1 MKYSV
6 ERERK
11 GVTRPN
17 WARKVREMIVDM
29 GENNRRYGKVV
40 FFIPEKGLRRKEEK
54 LFGKGKYF
62 LCDGKRKEGKI
73 LLGRRGNT
81 ENEKEEN
88 IWRRKTKF
96 GGGGE
101 KREKYLETE
110 KIFCGGE
117 EEQRRKRRQISLRRK
132 DWCRPVDGMVWVDRS
147 KVFRSSRT
155 LKQGTLTGE
164 GARKGGDATKKL
176 AMKMGES
183 VLDKKGV
190 LRMTY
195 RQLRATNMVI
205 KITMN

>member
-1 MKYSV
+1 M
-6 ERERK
+6 
-11 GVTRPN
+11 
-17 WARKVREMIVDM
+17 
-29 GENNRRYGKVV
+29 
-40 FFIPEKGLRRKEEK
+40 EKEK
-54 LFGKGKYF
+54 TF
-62 LCDGKRKEGKI
+62 
-73 LLGRRGNT
+73 LGRRRD
-81 ENEKEEN
+81 
-88 IWRRKTKF
+88 RRKIF
-96 GGGGE
+96 GEE
-101 KREKYLETE
+101 KKN
-110 KIFCGGE
+110 FGGE

-164 GARKGGDATKKL
+164 GVRKGGDATKKL

>member
-1 MKYSV
+1 M
-6 ERERK
+6 
-11 GVTRPN
+11 
-17 WARKVREMIVDM
+17 
-29 GENNRRYGKVV
+29 
-40 FFIPEKGLRRKEEK
+40 
-54 LFGKGKYF
+54 
-62 LCDGKRKEGKI
+62 DGI
-73 LLGRRGNT
+73 
-81 ENEKEEN
+81 
-88 IWRRKTKF
+88 
-96 GGGGE
+96 
-101 KREKYLETE
+101 
-110 KIFCGGE
+110 
-117 EEQRRKRRQISLRRK
+117 
-132 DWCRPVDGMVWVDRS
+132 VWVDRS